1 MNDANHLCGTGLVSP
16 RVGPGNLELAHRE
29 EGAECD
35 PFRRRDVGTAA
46 LPIDHTECVINDGSV
61 GTEILG

>member
-1 MNDANHLCGTGLVSP
+1 MNDANHLRRGLVSA
-16 RVGPGNLELAHRE
+16 RVGVGDLELAHGE
-29 EGAECD
+29 EGTQCD
-35 PFRRRDVGTAA
+35 PFRGRDIGTAA